1 MRKLLS
7 AIMLIIVTAIFTAC
21 SNGSSPSD
29 AAKAFY
35 EASNNKNYKEAEKYV
50 AQEVRDYAASK
61 GYSLKEGIDV
71 FTHNGDMKN
80 VKVISE
86 EIKGKKATVVVKV
99 TFNSGG
105 TETKE
110 LPMFLEDGVWKIGL
124 ER

>member
-7 AIMLIIVTAIFTAC
+7 AIMLIMVTAIFTAC

-35 EASNNKNYKEAEKYV
+35 KASNDKDYKEAEKYI
-50 AQEVRDYAASK
+50 AQEVFDYAESK
-61 GYSLKEGIDV
+61 GYSMKEGIDV
-71 FTHNGDMKN
+71 FTHDGDMKN
-80 VKVISE
+80 IKIISE
-86 EIKGKKATVVVKV
+86 EINGKQATVVVKV